1 MTTKSSFWTDSDIG
15 LLIIRITLGVTIFF
29 HGWHKVLHGIE
40 EQKGLL
46 ESIGIPGFF
55 MYFGY
60 ISEVLAPVLII
71 LGIFTR
77 LSAIAIIITLI
88 VAIPAMPISPMALG
102 SHGEWVIETQL
113 FYLFIPI
120 ALLFTG
126 PGRFTVFRSKSDNWL
141 LG

>member
-1 MTTKSSFWTDSDIG
+1 MTTKRSFWTDSDIG

-40 EQKGLL
+40 DQKGLI
-46 ESIGIPGFF
+46 EAIGIPGFF

-77 LSAIAIIITLI
+77 LSAIAIIIT
-88 VAIPAMPISPMALG
+88 
-102 SHGEWVIETQL
+102 QL

-126 PGRFTVFRSKSDNWL
+126 PGRFTVFKSKSDNWL